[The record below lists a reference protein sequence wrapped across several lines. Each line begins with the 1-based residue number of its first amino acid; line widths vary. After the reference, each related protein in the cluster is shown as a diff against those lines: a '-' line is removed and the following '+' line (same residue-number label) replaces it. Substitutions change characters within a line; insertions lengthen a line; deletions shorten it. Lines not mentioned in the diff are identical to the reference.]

1 MRMANG
7 FLRGVLRILGIPART
22 GVQVVVA
29 FPPGVQRW
37 PRTVAR
43 KGRVFRGD
51 FGPFG
56 RERE

>member
-1 MRMANG
+1 MANG